1 MGGRCE
7 GTQETH
13 QGALG
18 CKLGCDFELGGR
30 VVSAGA
36 AAKIVHGHLDQP
48 HCCHHSAAPAAARWV
63 FWQLDQVGSFPMRI
77 QKGQKMRQVDLTI

>member
-18 CKLGCDFELGGR
+18 CKLGCDFELGGCD
-30 VVSAGA
+30 VSAGA
-36 AAKIVHGHLDQP
+36 EARIVHGHLDQA

-63 FWQLDQVGSFPMRI
+63 FWQLDPPAGI
-77 QKGQKMRQVDLTI
+77 QKGQKMRQVDLTM